1 MNKMDLRFNIGYN
14 GKIEDLRFLLEQSD
28 KIGSVYTGGI
38 SDKIRGGRPQYIND
52 LDTLSKQVQMAHD
65 RNVSFEI
72 ALNAPCGFKE
82 KTDKAW
88 WQGIKQYIKDLHR
101 CGVDS
106 IIASHPFLMNVVKA
120 ATPMKVVAS
129 TICEISTVRSAL
141 HYEQLGA
148 DVIIPSMSV
157 NYELDILELMV
168 KHLKKAKLR
177 IMLNEHCLGDCPWRR
192 FHHNHYSH
200 SNREM
205 DYHMNCKKQF
215 LKNPYLMLTNSAI
228 RPEDVIH
235 YKHITSDFKIV
246 GRLVP
251 IDNLVRRIQAYHS
264 GSFEGN
270 FISLI
275 DHHLSQYWDI
285 PNSELTGLF
294 QQKKTCNMVCETCN
308 FCIRLFNRIGKK
320 LEGRP

>member
-1 MNKMDLRFNIGYN
+1 MDLHFNIGYN
-14 GKIEDLRFLLEQSD
+14 GSIEDLKVLLEKSD
-28 KIGSVYTGGI
+28 QIGSVYTGGI

-52 LDTLSKQVQMAHD
+52 LDILSKQVQMAHD

-82 KTDKAW
+82 KTDKTW
-88 WQGIKQYIKDLHR
+88 WQGIKKYIRDLHH

-129 TICEISTVRSAL
+129 TICEISTVRSAMY
-141 HYEQLGA
+141 YEKLGA
-148 DVIIPSMSV
+148 DVIIPSMNV
-157 NYELDILELMV
+157 NYELDILELMA

-192 FHHNHYSH
+192 FHHNHYAH

-205 DYHMNCKKQF
+205 DYHLNCKKTF
-215 LKNPYLMLTNSAI
+215 LKNPYLLLTNSAI
-228 RPEDVIH
+228 RPEDVTH
-235 YKHITSDFKIV
+235 YKHITRDFKIV

-251 IDNLVRRIQAYHS
+251 IDNLAMRIEAYHS
-264 GSFEGN
+264 GYLEGN
-270 FISLI
+270 FVSLFD
-275 DHHLSQYWDI
+275 DHISQYWEI
-285 PNSELTGLF
+285 PNSGLNDLF
-294 QQKKTCNMVCETCN
+294 LQKSKCNKVCGNCN
-308 FCIRLFNRIGKK
+308 FCIQLFNRIGKK
-320 LEGRP
+320 IIKEA